1 MTPGKTTVQRLQD
14 YLSKQESNDAGYQFS
29 CDLKEFKVQINI
41 KEFDKFSFIVE
52 SLRVERSNDFESGP
66 DVLRKQADFLKANLT
81 YLLENLEVFEID
93 NLQSKAQLRSHIPED
108 DNSSLSY
115 FEIMIEGR
123 RAHAIVDTASE
134 QDCDGIVLG
143 SRGAMGWKRLMV
155 GGISSAVI
163 VTTPLP
169 VLVVKS
175 FPDGLT

>member
-14 YLSKQESNDAGYQFS
+14 YLCKQESNDAGYQFS
-29 CDLKEFKVQINI
+29 CDLKGLKIQINV

-52 SLRVERSNDFESGP
+52 SLRVERSNDFESAP

-123 RAHAIVDTASE
+123 RGVALERVVFDKKKKQRKNATFHLTNETLTRTIDDFVKAIELA
-134 QDCDGIVLG
+134 Q
-143 SRGAMGWKRLMV
+143 
-155 GGISSAVI
+155 
-163 VTTPLP
+163 
-169 VLVVKS
+169 
-175 FPDGLT
+175 